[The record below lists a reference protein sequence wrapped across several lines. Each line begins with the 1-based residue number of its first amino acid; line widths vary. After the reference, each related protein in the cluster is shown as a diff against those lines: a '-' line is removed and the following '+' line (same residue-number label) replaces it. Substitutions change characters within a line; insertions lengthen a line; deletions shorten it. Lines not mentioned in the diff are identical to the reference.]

1 MQLILPQSEL
11 EQAIKNYVNDLMNVK
26 DGAEL
31 CIDLRAGRGVDGF
44 TATVDIIKSGT
55 AAPVKT
61 VVPMATPLAAVV
73 PANPS
78 MAALKVPAR
87 TVVKESPEAVP
98 VAVVVVEE
106 VLVVEPQAPAVA
118 DKSEQ
123 QDAAVETKEEAAPE
137 VTTTVRRPLFGSLK
151 KPE

>member
-26 DGAEL
+26 EGTEL
-31 CIDLRAGRGVDGF
+31 AIDLKAGRGLDGF

-55 AAPVKT
+55 AMPAKT
-61 VVPMATPLAAVV
+61 VVPAAVPI
-73 PANPS
+73 PA
-78 MAALKVPAR
+78 
-87 TVVKESPEAVP
+87 P
-98 VAVVVVEE
+98 VAAPVKVTPRPVAKEEPVAAVVVEE
-106 VLVVEPQAPAVA
+106 VIVVQPVA

-123 QDAAVETKEEAAPE
+123 QEAAIEAKEKAAPE
-137 VTTTVRRPLFGSLK
+137 ATTTVRRPLFGSLK

>member
-26 DGAEL
+26 EGTEL

-55 AAPVKT
+55 ATPAKT
-61 VVPMATPLAAVV
+61 VVPAVAPVTTSVVAPVKVTPRKE
-73 PANPS
+73 PEPS
-78 MAALKVPAR
+78 NEE
-87 TVVKESPEAVP
+87 TPEITP
-98 VAVVVVEE
+98 
-106 VLVVEPQAPAVA
+106 VA

-123 QDAAVETKEEAAPE
+123 QDAAVETKEEAVSEATPS
-137 VTTTVRRPLFGSLK
+137 VRRPLFGSLK